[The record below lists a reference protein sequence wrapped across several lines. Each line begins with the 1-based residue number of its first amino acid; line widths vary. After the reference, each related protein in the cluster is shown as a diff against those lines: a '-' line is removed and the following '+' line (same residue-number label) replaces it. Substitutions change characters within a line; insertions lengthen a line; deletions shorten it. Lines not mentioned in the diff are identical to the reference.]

1 MEIDFSLLLRAIY
14 SRSCVY
20 GSWQFGFCEL
30 QIVTD
35 SEIMQFARTSSQRIV
50 VDRLLGAKPNARHRP
65 FYAKSNDLTLRISIR
80 KIIVR
85 RSTNLDSQ
93 NNRLMFQRSRW
104 KYLGRWIC
112 VEINFFTNIIE
123 EWNLGPTVVRDTI
136 IAKSGMLLTRCSS
149 SIFLY
154 FERISNTVSNL
165 SRKSWKISLLRNQP
179 VIPP

>member
-14 SRSCVY
+14 SRCCVY

-30 QIVTD
+30 QILTD
-35 SEIMQFARTSSQRIV
+35 SEIMQFARRVVNVSSLIGY
-50 VDRLLGAKPNARHRP
+50 LARSLTRATAHSTQNRT
-65 FYAKSNDLTLRISIR
+65 TLRISIR

-165 SRKSWKISLLRNQP
+165 SRKSWKISLLRNQS